1 MCIECS
7 ILQSFLSCHDM
18 IGPFV
23 GARQPCIAFVRKRMS
38 TIMSSRKMEMKLGKN
53 MGLRA
58 VDRSRKEDHLSG
70 LVNSIKQNV
79 ETK

>member
-1 MCIECS
+1 
-7 ILQSFLSCHDM
+7 
-18 IGPFV
+18 
-23 GARQPCIAFVRKRMS
+23 
-38 TIMSSRKMEMKLGKN
+38 MKLGKN